1 MTMHVIVVK
10 LKIKERFV
18 TPFETEMKRH
28 AGWVKANEKGC
39 VMFEISADTKESR
52 TYHLYEIYKD
62 DAALHEHE
70 NSPSLKQFG
79 GHMREWVEERARW
92 DATRW
97 E

>member
-1 MTMHVIVVK
+1 MHVIVVK
-10 LKIKERFV
+10 FKIKELYV
-18 TPFETEMKRH
+18 KDFEAEIRRH

-39 VMFEISADTKESR
+39 VMFEVSTDKNEPR

-62 DAALHEHE
+62 DVALHEHE
-70 NSPSLKQFG
+70 NSPSLKTFG

-92 DATRW
+92 SATRM